1 MTDVKS
7 EAYSLLQKLL
17 EVFEKECCIP
27 CSRCHEL
34 RDEIRALLERMD
46 APSGCVQPEP
56 DRRTQTALCLA
67 DGTQRRSVWHPAE
80 ESPKVP
86 DGEKY
91 VRILFIVEHEN
102 GAVRIAES
110 DRFYGFETWGLT
122 WRENHMLKWAYLDE
136 LEAL

>member
-1 MTDVKS
+1 MNS
-7 EAYSLLQKLL
+7 EKFMPEACALLQKLL

-34 RDEIRALLERMD
+34 RDEIAELL
-46 APSGCVQPEP
+46 ACVRQNAENG
-56 DRRTQTALCLA
+56 TQNALCLA

-110 DRFYGFETWGLT
+110 SRFYGFETWGLT